1 MATQFGFLLFGIW
14 FLSLAVHL
22 DNIFRLFPATGRIR
36 NLLLKKKRKERKV
49 RESCDRVLPGAE
61 T

>member
-36 NLLLKKKRKERKV
+36 NLLLKKKKEKK
-49 RESCDRVLPGAE
+49 EK
-61 T
+61 

>member
-1 MATQFGFLLFGIW
+1 MAIWFGFSSFGIL

-22 DNIFRLFPATGRIR
+22 DNIFRPSPATEELEIYC
-36 NLLLKKKRKERKV
+36 LKEKKV
-49 RESCDRVLPGAE
+49 RESCDHVLPGAE